1 MMSPYFDTRE
11 HGIRQSKGLDVSVSE
26 ALLVKD
32 GKNTDLLRKKI
43 ESSNHT
49 HAHQGDR
56 KPQKRDTSPIDS
68 FSDGEARAK
77 EKMENSSNKSPSR
90 VGKLVAR
97 YNGMDHTD
105 RGSTVSNQPPIPIID
120 LKKSRVKERMQPKF
134 PSRLK
139 VHCQFFYFSY
149 PDSEVCI
156 SFCRPPLKMS

>member
-1 MMSPYFDTRE
+1 MMSPYFETRE
-11 HGIRQSKGLDVSVSE
+11 HGIRQSKGLDGSASE
-26 ALLVKD
+26 ASLVKD

-49 HAHQGDR
+49 HAYPGDR
-56 KPQKRDTSPIDS
+56 ESQKRDTSPIDS

-97 YNGMDHTD
+97 YNGMDHTE
-105 RGSTVSNQPPIPIID
+105 RGSTISNQQPIPIID
-120 LKKSRVKERMQPKF
+120 LKKSRVKERMQPK
-134 PSRLK
+134 SSKLK

-149 PDSEVCI
+149 PDSKVRI
-156 SFCRPPLKMS
+156 SFC

>member
-1 MMSPYFDTRE
+1 MSPYFHTRE
-11 HGIRQSKGLDVSVSE
+11 HDIRQSKGLDGSASEVS
-26 ALLVKD
+26 LVKD

-56 KPQKRDTSPIDS
+56 KPQKRDTSPIGS
-68 FSDGEARAK
+68 FSDGEAQVK

-97 YNGMDHTD
+97 YNGMDHMEQ
-105 RGSTVSNQPPIPIID
+105 GSTVSNQPPIPIID
-120 LKKSRVKERMQPKF
+120 LKKSRAKERMQAKF
-134 PSRLK
+134 PSRFK
-139 VHCQFFYFSY
+139 VHCQCFYLSY
-149 PDSEVCI
+149 PDSGVRI